1 MTKDEMEF
9 PTYLF
14 LCILDF
20 FLDFYASLV
29 VLQLFLLFV
38 NILLVSTIC

>member
-29 VLQLFLLFV
+29 VLQLFL
-38 NILLVSTIC
+38 VSTIC